1 MTAKEQQDLILCR
14 LRDLDYE
21 LTRLN
26 KRIDSQTR
34 IMDKLLIK
42 LLNDT

>member
-1 MTAKEQQDLILCR
+1 MTAKEQQDLILCH
-14 LRDLDYE
+14 LRDLEYE
-21 LTRLN
+21 LKRLN
-26 KRIDSQTR
+26 KRLDSQTR